1 MIQKNIFEIIYSKFD
16 ETLIF
21 SNVLLTN
28 NQDKKFPKLNL
39 SRISEDYSAT
49 ATELE

>member
-1 MIQKNIFEIIYSKFD
+1 MIQKKIFEIIFSKFD

-21 SNVLLTN
+21 SNVPLTN

-39 SRISEDYSAT
+39 SRISEDYS
-49 ATELE
+49 